1 MSALDCDSQQV
12 LEDLSETYFGNCL
25 WCRPTSFCAFEH
37 TGDKNLTK
45 LDSPD
50 EKVCHV
56 RSMFATVDQ
65 GLIPFVDKVF
75 PAGEYDTV
83 LASLLDT
90 LGTTRVN
97 NSNLDEVF
105 FANLF

>member
-1 MSALDCDSQQV
+1 
-12 LEDLSETYFGNCL
+12 
-25 WCRPTSFCAFEH
+25 
-37 TGDKNLTK
+37 
-45 LDSPD
+45 
-50 EKVCHV
+50 
-56 RSMFATVDQ
+56 MFAAVDQ

-105 FANLF
+105 FVNLFQRNPRRMLPLEIFAHILQGFKPIFPTDSFSGDASIRVPSLLEVTSLITYIADSC